1 MKKIIF
7 ALVVLLSV
15 QFANAQVKSAATA
28 KKAVESAKA
37 ASQDPKKAPK
47 VATWLKLSKS
57 YMDAYNSPKGNGLS
71 MLGMGVGQTEVA
83 LQLAGD
89 KPLAVENVVLAG
101 EPYIKEVYQTRD
113 YLYNKNG
120 QFVMIIVTKPVLEED
135 VLAGALEAYKKAYEV
150 DVKQSKIK
158 DIKEGI
164 AEICESYLQDGMN
177 AYMLGDLATASK
189 YFGLAAEASL
199 VEPYNTLNAEAFY
212 NAGYTAFASGNVE
225 QAKSYYEKCLENN
238 YHHEN
243 GAVYSNL
250 ANIYN
255 QYAQNEDAKAKEP
268 EAALEQMN
276 VMLYYLDGKV
286 HNFKDQVRRDSL
298 NVSDIELK
306 GRRATKQDLAAKAK
320 FKAEMVA
327 LADSIVKANAEIQT
341 LKKDVEKTSAVV
353 AEYKAAADAQRE
365 IARDLL
371 EQGFAKYPQSQVIL
385 IGLINSYLESK
396 QDPSRLFE
404 LIAAAKANEP
414 TNASLYYVEGNI
426 YNELRQA
433 EKDEAKKQEY
443 FDSAVKAYDACVKVN
458 PKFEYGYIGKGLLY
472 FNLADIELKDKANN
486 EMDEAKY
493 AAIQAQIAQA
503 LKDSLVPFEEAYNVS
518 TSNDLKVSIADY
530 LMRIYYRMGDVENYK
545 KYNEVVKTG
554 QAN

>member
-199 VEPYNTLNAEAFY
+199 VEPYNSF
-212 NAGYTAFASGNVE
+212 
-225 QAKSYYEKCLENN
+225 C
-238 YHHEN
+238 
-243 GAVYSNL
+243 
-250 ANIYN
+250 
-255 QYAQNEDAKAKEP
+255 
-268 EAALEQMN
+268 
-276 VMLYYLDGKV
+276 
-286 HNFKDQVRRDSL
+286 RW
-298 NVSDIELK
+298 
-306 GRRATKQDLAAKAK
+306 
-320 FKAEMVA
+320 
-327 LADSIVKANAEIQT
+327 
-341 LKKDVEKTSAVV
+341 
-353 AEYKAAADAQRE
+353 
-365 IARDLL
+365 
-371 EQGFAKYPQSQVIL
+371 
-385 IGLINSYLESK
+385 
-396 QDPSRLFE
+396 
-404 LIAAAKANEP
+404 
-414 TNASLYYVEGNI
+414 
-426 YNELRQA
+426 
-433 EKDEAKKQEY
+433 
-443 FDSAVKAYDACVKVN
+443 
-458 PKFEYGYIGKGLLY
+458 
-472 FNLADIELKDKANN
+472 
-486 EMDEAKY
+486 
-493 AAIQAQIAQA
+493 
-503 LKDSLVPFEEAYNVS
+503 
-518 TSNDLKVSIADY
+518 
-530 LMRIYYRMGDVENYK
+530 
-545 KYNEVVKTG
+545 
-554 QAN
+554 